1 MLERS
6 QGFLGVWRDARPA
19 ETNTLACYR
28 FAVSPAYPY
37 VGPAAIRR
45 AVEGAPAGAC
55 IRSQADL
62 EAWLQQTPS
71 ALDEGATFTVSLD
84 GLLHLA
90 PRRSEHVACAA
101 GKPVLSAG
109 EMRFAW
115 KKPQPAVVTEV
126 TNQSTGYCPE
136 PSSFEDVAQALCT
149 AGLPAPPTWS
159 WACVFRRCPGC
170 EQLNLVKND
179 DFTCEAC
186 WGALPRERN
195 L

>member
-1 MLERS
+1 
-6 QGFLGVWRDARPA
+6 
-19 ETNTLACYR
+19 
-28 FAVSPAYPY
+28 VSSGYLY
-37 VGPAAIRR
+37 VGPASIRR
-45 AVEGAPAGAC
+45 AVEGVPAGTC

-62 EAWLQQTPS
+62 EAWLLQNPT
-71 ALDEGATFTVSLD
+71 AFDEGATFIVSLD
-84 GLLHLA
+84 GLLRLA

-101 GKPVLSAG
+101 GAPVLSAG

-115 KKPQPAVVTEV
+115 QKPRAAVVAEV

-136 PSSFEDVAQALCT
+136 PSSFEDVARALRV
-149 AGLPAPPTWS
+149 AGLFAPPTWS

>member
-1 MLERS
+1 MIS
-6 QGFLGVWRDARPA
+6 P
-19 ETNTLACYR
+19 CYR
-28 FAVSPAYPY
+28 SAVSPAYPY

-62 EAWLQQTPS
+62 EAWLQQNPA

-84 GLLHLA
+84 GLLYLA

-101 GKPVLSAG
+101 GAPVLSAG

-115 KKPQPAVVTEV
+115 RKPQPAVVTEV

-136 PSSFEDVAQALCT
+136 PSSFEDVARALRT
-149 AGLPAPPTWS
+149 AGLSAPPTWS